1 MTFMSFVAADEPMRS
16 LVRLSYSTTRQ
27 IESADR
33 VGREWQIGAIL
44 QLYQE
49 DCIRKDNRQQ
59 PSY

>member
-1 MTFMSFVAADEPMRS
+1 MTLMLVDAIDEPIHS

-27 IESADR
+27 IPSADR

-49 DCIRKDNRQQ
+49 ECIREDIRRR